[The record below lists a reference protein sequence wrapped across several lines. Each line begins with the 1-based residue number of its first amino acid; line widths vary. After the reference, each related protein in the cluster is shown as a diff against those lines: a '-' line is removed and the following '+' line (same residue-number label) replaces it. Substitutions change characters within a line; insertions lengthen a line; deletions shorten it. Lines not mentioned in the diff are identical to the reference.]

1 MRYALGTLIAAF
13 VLSALPANA
22 QKTATQ
28 FYMEYTAAFAKAK
41 TIDEILPYMA
51 KENVDQVKTTP
62 AAEKA
67 KMFGMI
73 KMMNDYKNIK
83 VVKETKT
90 PTGYTLDV
98 TATDSEKKPAK
109 GTVEIV
115 NEGGAMKLKQES
127 WSS

>member
-13 VLSALPANA
+13 VLSALPATA

-28 FYMEYTAAFAKAK
+28 FYMEYQAAFAKAK

-51 KENVDQVKTTP
+51 KENVDQVKSTP

-73 KMMNDYKNIK
+73 KMMNDYTNVK
-83 VVKETKT
+83 VTKETKT

-98 TATDSEKKPAK
+98 TATNSEKKPATA
-109 GTVEIV
+109 TVEIV
-115 NEGGAMKLKQES
+115 NEGGAMKLKKES
-127 WSS
+127 WKN

>member
-13 VLSALPANA
+13 VLSAIPATA

-51 KENVDQVKTTP
+51 KENVDQVKSTP

-73 KMMNDYKNIK
+73 KMMNDYTNVK

-90 PTGYTLDV
+90 PTGYMLDL
-98 TATDSEKKPAK
+98 TATNSEKKPAK
-109 GTVEIV
+109 GTAEIV

-127 WSS
+127 WKS